1 MESRTQKI
9 LSGIIKNGKVSN
21 AYLFT
26 GGDNQTKFDMAI
38 NFASQLNCSNQIKP
52 CNLCLHC
59 EKIKKNKHPD
69 VIIIEKDG
77 NSIKIEQ
84 IRNIKNLTKYGPSEG
99 NWQVIIIT
107 EADKITTEAA
117 NSFLKIL
124 EEPAKNVVFILI
136 SNREGILPKTIL
148 SRCQRII
155 FEDTLPADPTPQ
167 AKEIA
172 SRIESEN
179 FNFIEIS
186 ELLADKKTAAEILQE
201 IFSIYVTAH
210 KVKQA
215 KIILETLKGME
226 RNANHKLAIDALCIK
241 LWNKN

>member
-1 MESRTQKI
+1 
-9 LSGIIKNGKVSN
+9 
-21 AYLFT
+21 
-26 GGDNQTKFDMAI
+26 
-38 NFASQLNCSNQIKP
+38 
-52 CNLCLHC
+52 
-59 EKIKKNKHPD
+59 
-69 VIIIEKDG
+69 
-77 NSIKIEQ
+77 
-84 IRNIKNLTKYGPSEG
+84 
-99 NWQVIIIT
+99 
-107 EADKITTEAA
+107 
-117 NSFLKIL
+117 L

>member
-1 MESRTQKI
+1 MEKRSKHYPAYLIFEKLTHKCYNLKIMESRTQKI

-69 VIIIEKDG
+69 
-77 NSIKIEQ
+77 
-84 IRNIKNLTKYGPSEG
+84 
-99 NWQVIIIT
+99 VIIIT